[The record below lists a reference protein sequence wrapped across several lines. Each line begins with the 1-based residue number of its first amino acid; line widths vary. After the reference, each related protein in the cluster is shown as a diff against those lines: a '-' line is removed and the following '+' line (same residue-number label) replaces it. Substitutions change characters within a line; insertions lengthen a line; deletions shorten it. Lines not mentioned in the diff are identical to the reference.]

1 MPNAAMT
8 ALASRIKYFNR
19 PLCHNHSG
27 DITGVM
33 SNRLASRR
41 AELGL
46 KQAEVAAEVGISQP
60 LLAQWEK
67 GQISRVVVSA
77 LLLARRYGVSCEE
90 LFGDLLDAAPV
101 PESERIDTVPPPPA
115 RGPRRA
121 SGVTRA
127 ATTAPAV
134 KVA

>member
-1 MPNAAMT
+1 
-8 ALASRIKYFNR
+8 
-19 PLCHNHSG
+19 
-27 DITGVM
+27 M
-33 SNRLASRR
+33 SNRLVSRR

-67 GQISRVVVSA
+67 GHVSRVVASA

-101 PESERIDTVPPPPA
+101 PESERVDTVPPPA
-115 RGPRRA
+115 RPVRRA

-127 ATTAPAV
+127 ATAAPAV